1 MHRSTFEFW
10 DAEDKRR
17 VRKKLER
24 LNGFSKEVH
33 VIRVTEGQL
42 QGNKRRRLGDGL
54 FTATTIEAAPALE
67 NKGYTP
73 ALENERRGV
82 GMDPTV
88 LPVGSS
94 RVTGSADSAE
104 VDDNPLKSTLL
115 PNDVMDRYLAGTKKL
130 RAKLKKVAMSDHNWW
145 LKTFDMNGNKVVKLW
160 CGECKN
166 DCGGGSKVHTKAH
179 IDNLFNNFRRSHI
192 VSTTHVRN
200 FCVAKNVNF
209 DDHPQYEAKNGR
221 PLTLT
226 PEDHKRLIFEGVEIL
241 EGVNDTLPDGHKKF
255 TMLGIN
261 LRS

>member
-115 PNDVMDRYLAGTKKL
+115 PNDVMDRYLAGAKKL
-130 RAKLKKVAMSDHNWW
+130 RA
-145 LKTFDMNGNKVVKLW
+145 
-160 CGECKN
+160 
-166 DCGGGSKVHTKAH
+166 
-179 IDNLFNNFRRSHI
+179 
-192 VSTTHVRN
+192 
-200 FCVAKNVNF
+200 
-209 DDHPQYEAKNGR
+209 
-221 PLTLT
+221 
-226 PEDHKRLIFEGVEIL
+226 
-241 EGVNDTLPDGHKKF
+241 
-255 TMLGIN
+255 
-261 LRS
+261 